1 MKGKGLLSRCFIF
14 TAALTLFAVLSIFSA
29 CGSADSNNRLITVM
43 NPAIAEEPVE
53 LIPLTDR
60 LDTLEG
66 KTIYLVDMNYEGILG
81 TPVMNEIQN
90 WFSKNMPEVNTVLRI
105 KNGNYMAD
113 DPGLWTEIKENEADA
128 VIMGV
133 AG

>member
-1 MKGKGLLSRCFIF
+1 MKRKLWLKNLIIVIIP
-14 TAALTLFAVLSIFSA
+14 ALFAVLLA
-29 CGSADSNNRLITVM
+29 CSNEIKPENRLITVM
-43 NPAIAEEPVE
+43 NPAITEKHVE
-53 LIPLTDR
+53 RIPLTSR

-90 WFSKNMPEVNTVLRI
+90 WFSINMPEVKTVLRI
-105 KNGNYMAD
+105 KSGNYVAD
-113 DPGLWTEIKENEADA
+113 DPALWKEIKENKGDA